1 MKGDIRMAILL
12 KSAPIAIVAALLM
25 SASAFGK
32 DTGYFPVARVTT
44 GEGYKLSVVQP
55 SIAQRDACAKANTRF
70 TDTLKSGC
78 PSCKVEAAQCRT
90 KLTGKERDAAAGKA
104 VPEYVVTAGAVKI
117 LVTGKKAV
125 AKSACE
131 QLAASL
137 KGKDLKDAACIAP
150 AAAAR

>member
-1 MKGDIRMAILL
+1 MAIPL
-12 KSAPIAIVAALLM
+12 KFARFAIVAALL
-25 SASAFGK
+25 ASGGAVAK
-32 DTGYFPVARVTT
+32 DAKYFPVARIAT

-55 SIAQRDACAKANTRF
+55 SIAQRDACVKANTRF

-78 PSCKVEAAQCRT
+78 PACKVEAAQCRT
-90 KLTGKERDAAAGKA
+90 KLTGKERDAASGKA

-137 KGKDLKDAACIAP
+137 KGKDIKDAACMP
-150 AAAAR
+150 PSAAGK

>member
-1 MKGDIRMAILL
+1 MAILL
-12 KSAPIAIVAALLM
+12 KSAPIAIVALVLM
-25 SASAFGK
+25 SGGAFAK
-32 DTGYFPVARVTT
+32 DATYFPVARIAT

-55 SIAQRDACAKANTRF
+55 SVAQREACTKANARF

-78 PSCKVEAAQCRT
+78 PKCKVESAQCRT
-90 KLTGKERDAAAGKA
+90 KLTGKESDAASGKP
-104 VPEYVVTAGAVKI
+104 VPAYLVTAGAVKI

-150 AAAAR
+150 AAAAH

>member
-1 MKGDIRMAILL
+1 MAILL

-25 SASAFGK
+25 SGSAFGK
-32 DTGYFPVARVTT
+32 DTSYFPVSRIAT

-55 SIAQRDACAKANTRF
+55 SVAQREACTKANARF

-78 PSCKVEAAQCRT
+78 PKCKVESAQCRT

-104 VPEYVVTAGAVKI
+104 VPEYVVIAGGVKI
-117 LVTGKKAV
+117 LVTGKKDI

-137 KGKDLKDAACIAP
+137 KGKDIKDAACVPPSAG
-150 AAAAR
+150 AR